1 MTCDLDVTF
10 TIFNLCCKYCH
21 LAFKLMHCLSDTF
34 ALFVVLFSI
43 SVVSIQILSF
53 FIEFFLL
60 VFFFLKFVVD
70 DCIWLTVNSSFNKQ
84 HEQLIQQ
91 ALVVQTLDSTIHR
104 INHYPVKKY
113 YRNQYYAICWI
124 VIYPL
129 ESAAIQSLNNHTQLV
144 IIIIVF
150 LFLLLLLFPTRI
162 AFSYSNS
169 STFNRKP

>member
-10 TIFNLCCKYCH
+10 TIFNLCCKYCN

-70 DCIWLTVNSSFNKQ
+70 DCIWLTVNSSLNKQ
-84 HEQLIQQ
+84 HKQLIQQ

-113 YRNQYYAICWI
+113 YRNQLRH
-124 VIYPL
+124 PL
-129 ESAAIQSLNNHTQLV
+129 ESDLSWWITLSKV
-144 IIIIVF
+144 
-150 LFLLLLLFPTRI
+150 
-162 AFSYSNS
+162 
-169 STFNRKP
+169 